1 MIFGAKNSKI
11 SPVSTG
17 PTPSIEQIRDFL
29 GICRTGNGIKP
40 ESLPFGLND
49 VTAGSE
55 TELQAAVKGERDSV
69 DLPIRIKESNYFANI
84 IRRAA
89 SGDTSERAIT
99 DLEEYLSNN
108 PDAIWENS
116 WVRFPV
122 SKMTIHARKVF
133 GHDLLQDK
141 KQVLGSLRSDAHK
154 FVCSENGEEFV
165 RVPISYVMKLALA
178 DAIGSQKKIP
188 EMIRITGTR
197 LMDHLL
203 NDNTSPE
210 TFSFHVVP
218 IRSETGLGKALAKET
233 SKRYLFTQLLVMYA
247 NRKFLLET
255 SGQKALLYFS
265 PHPPTRQKKLND
277 CISDSFY
284 RELFMSPC
292 LNGWEAG
299 QKKHDYM
306 CLCHQVL
313 SRSQLNAV
321 AKLREA
327 GIITR
332 NLVVLPN
339 VSNISLANNGVH
351 VSLGSASLTNHLAAK
366 SPQFTS
372 AHEKFLGD
380 LVIKIVEHFLPLFV
394 GTYSGAPYR
403 MGFSDFH
410 PERALSFLPHELDY
424 THLRMIWRR
433 WKKKA
438 GLKIFGQ
445 PCTPFGVP
453 IVDRLLTVVFRLKGD
468 LVPDFRLID
477 YLISVMSTCSSPALD
492 GTQGNLDRLKK
503 DLTDLGVFDE
513 NMAPYLL
520 YRLREFSKMG
530 FSGFEGRYYSLF
542 GDMKNDM
549 ATAVDMQ
556 ILITAMAFK
565 LILRGDVNHGHIPDD
580 PFVESERR
588 QVFFGSAIGIPTFYV
603 RIGTPNI
610 FLKNILQ
617 RTKGLRQSRRYPG
630 YIRVYNSEYL
640 LGLTRFIL
648 DEAGDLMEM
657 FGLQS
662 AIYDLQA
669 RLKDPQNFSVSGK
682 LTRSILDILGGKSP
696 LKQDAQEFNS
706 AAERYYRTELKTK
719 HLEESL
725 NFLGEDIAEL
735 ESDRFSLHESIR
747 EALSYTLK
755 EKSPKN
761 FFDIAR
767 CDVIGDNASTDVLRK
782 LINIVIVT
790 IYLDCEKSSSILG
803 SNLIHDRYAP
813 PVCRARN
820 RVSENRKT
828 FRG

>member
-1 MIFGAKNSKI
+1 MIFGVKNSKI
-11 SPVSTG
+11 SQVSAG

-29 GICRTGNGIKP
+29 GVDLTGNGVKP

-55 TELQAAVKGERDSV
+55 TELQAAVMGDRDCV

-99 DLEEYLSNN
+99 DLEEYLSDN
-108 PDAIWENS
+108 PDSIWENS

-122 SKMTIHARKVF
+122 TQMTIHARKVF
-133 GHDLLQDK
+133 AHDLLQDK
-141 KQVLGSLRSDAHK
+141 KKVLGSLRSDAHK
-154 FVCSENGEEFV
+154 FVYSENGQEFV

-178 DAIGSQKKIP
+178 DAISSQKKLP
-188 EMIRITGTR
+188 EIISVTGTR
-197 LMDHLL
+197 LMNHLL

-218 IRSETGLGKALAKET
+218 IRSESGLGRSLAKET

-265 PHPPTRQKKLND
+265 PHPPIRQKKLND

-339 VSNISLANNGVH
+339 VSNISLANNGIH
-351 VSLGSASLTNHLAAK
+351 VSLGSARLTAHLAAK
-366 SPQFTS
+366 SSQFTS
-372 AHEKFLGD
+372 EHEKFLGD

-403 MGFSDFH
+403 LGFSDFH

-453 IVDRLLTVVFRLKGD
+453 IIDRALTLVFRLKGD
-468 LVPDFRLID
+468 FVPDFRLID
-477 YLISVMSTCSSPALD
+477 YLISVMSTSSSPALD

-503 DLTDLGVFDE
+503 DLADLGVFDE
-513 NMAPYLL
+513 NMSPYLL

-542 GDMKNDM
+542 GDMENDM
-549 ATAVDMQ
+549 AKAVDMQ
-556 ILITAMAFK
+556 ILVTALAFK
-565 LILRGDVNHGHIPDD
+565 LIFQGSVNHGHIPDD

-603 RIGTPNI
+603 KIGTSNL
-610 FLKNILQ
+610 FLKKILE
-617 RTKGLRQSRRYPG
+617 RTRGLRPSRRYQG
-630 YIRVYNSEYL
+630 YMRVYNSEYL
-640 LGLTRFIL
+640 LGLTKFIR
-648 DEAGDLMEM
+648 DEAPDLIEM
-657 FGLQS
+657 FGLRNTVDDLLTRLRDSNEYS
-662 AIYDLQA
+662 A
-669 RLKDPQNFSVSGK
+669 SGR
-682 LTRSILDILGGKSP
+682 LTRSILETLAGKSP
-696 LKQDAQEFNS
+696 LKEDAEDFNR
-706 AAERYYRTELKTK
+706 AAERYYRTELKIK
-719 HLEESL
+719 HLVESL

-735 ESDRFSLHESIR
+735 ESEMFSSKEPFK
-747 EALSYTLK
+747 EALSYTLR
-755 EKSPKN
+755 EKSLKD
-761 FFDIAR
+761 FFESAR
-767 CDVIGDNASTDVLRK
+767 RDVLSENASTNVLIK
-782 LINIVIVT
+782 LINLVIITV
-790 IYLDCEKSSSILG
+790 YRDCEKSSGILG
-803 SNLIHDRYAP
+803 SNVTYDSYAP

-820 RVSENRKT
+820 RDSQNRKT